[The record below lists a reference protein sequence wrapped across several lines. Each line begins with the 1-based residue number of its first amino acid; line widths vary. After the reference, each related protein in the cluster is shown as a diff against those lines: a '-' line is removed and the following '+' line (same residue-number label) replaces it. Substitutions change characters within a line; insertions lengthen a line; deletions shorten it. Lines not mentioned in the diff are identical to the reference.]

1 MTKTGDANL
10 VWQVPGVSRADREGQ
25 HRQRGAVVW
34 ITGLSGAGKSTLAFD
49 IERQLHLEGCRTYTL
64 DGDKLRQ
71 RICAD
76 LGFSA
81 ADRSENVRRAA
92 EIARLFLDAG
102 VITLVALISPLA
114 ADRAA
119 ARAIVGG
126 EDFIEVFCDC
136 PLEVCEAR
144 DVKGLYRRAR
154 RGEIDDFTGISAPY
168 EAPAQ
173 PEIVVNTARHDLA
186 HCARTVLDGLK
197 ARGIGRL
204 A

>member
-1 MTKTGDANL
+1 MTQTGDASL
-10 VWQVPGVSRADREGQ
+10 HWQGPGVSRGDRERQ
-25 HRQRGAVVW
+25 HRQRAAVVW

-49 IERQLHLEGCRTYTL
+49 IERQLHLQGCHTYTL
-64 DGDKLRQ
+64 DGDNLRR

-81 ADRSENVRRAA
+81 ADRSENVRRTA

-126 EDFIEVFCDC
+126 EDFIEVFCAC

-154 RGEIDDFTGISAPY
+154 RGEIEHFTGISAPY
-168 EAPAQ
+168 EAPAH

-186 HCARTVLDGLK
+186 HCAGMVLDGLR